1 MTENKKLE
9 AHSITSL
16 AHRLKLLV
24 SRATIRGWIKEG
36 KLKPS
41 AIQDGDSK
49 YLIFQ
54 TDRINGLL
62 AQLEKAFK
70 ERLGRLAKNDPEA
83 LAFKAQAEALALARI
98 TANRKRSKNG
108 KTLVRESS
116 PALNDDDARGVQ
128 RLTVQDKPQKIC
140 SGFGINK

>member
-1 MTENKKLE
+1 MTEKKKLE

-128 RLTVQDKPQKIC
+128 RLTVEDKPQKIC